1 MALDLQ
7 NPVHVIVI
15 LVFVAPVLI
24 GLRLLLQSWST
35 KYWIRRFRVKADSAG
50 CGAWFERELNHQIDL
65 ARGCREGLNV
75 REIRGAYEAA
85 RQHIALFPAEADRPL
100 TRNPS

>member
-15 LVFVAPVLI
+15 LIFAAPPLI
-24 GLRLLLQSWST
+24 GLRLLLQWWSAN
-35 KYWIRRFRVKADSAG
+35 YWLRRYRVKADEAG
-50 CGAWFERELNHQIDL
+50 CRAWFERELNYQIDL
-65 ARGCREGLNV
+65 ARGSREGINV

-85 RQHIALFPAEADRPL
+85 RQHVVLFPAEADRHIQLP
-100 TRNPS
+100 